1 LKFHFVRHMDEVIA
15 LAIDLPKEPKA
26 PPVEEGTPPAVPP
39 HGGAPEGDVVT
50 H

>member
-1 LKFHFVRHMDEVIA
+1 MDEVMT
-15 LAIDLPKEPKA
+15 LAIDLPKEPA
-26 PPVEEGTPPAVPP
+26 ALPVEAGDPPAVPP

>member
-1 LKFHFVRHMDEVIA
+1 MDEVIA
-15 LAIDLPKEPKA
+15 LAIELPKERTL

-39 HGGAPEGDVVT
+39 HGGAVEGDVVT